1 MCATDEQIIFFGKI
15 CPKAIT
21 FFSNVWS
28 VIRAGTKVR
37 WSKVKE
43 LKFFFFLGGGGE
55 HLTKRG
61 IFETLSM
68 REGLL
73 LSWPPP
79 PPFLLVNGK
88 WKPFI
93 YIYSYEVKEIRSPL
107 AHDNDKGF
115 MATLAVTRHDVQNL
129 IVQSYYC
136 KNQESKLFSRF
147 NIYYGRLTSVRL
159 ENSVWKYLA
168 YKLHNFFKVITSMY
182 PTLIFRQ

>member
-1 MCATDEQIIFFGKI
+1 MSKSYYLFFQCVVRDQSRDKGEMKQSERTQIFFFRRGGRASDKEGDFWNI
-15 CPKAIT
+15 GHEGGLAPK
-21 FFSNVWS
+21 
-28 VIRAGTKVR
+28 
-37 WSKVKE
+37 
-43 LKFFFFLGGGGE
+43 L
-55 HLTKRG
+55 
-61 IFETLSM
+61 
-68 REGLL
+68 
-73 LSWPPP
+73 PPP
-79 PPFLLVNGK
+79 PAPPFLLVNGK

>member
-1 MCATDEQIIFFGKI
+1 MRATDEQIIFFGKI

-28 VIRAGTKVR
+28 VIQSRDKDEMKQNERTQ
-37 WSKVKE
+37 
-43 LKFFFFLGGGGE
+43 FFFWGGGRGE
-55 HLTKRG
+55 HLTKRE
-61 IFETLSM
+61 IFKTLGM
-68 REGLL
+68 REGLA
-73 LSWPPP
+73 PKH
-79 PPFLLVNGK
+79 PFLLGNGK

-107 AHDNDKGF
+107 AHDNDNGF

>member
-1 MCATDEQIIFFGKI
+1 
-15 CPKAIT
+15 
-21 FFSNVWS
+21 
-28 VIRAGTKVR
+28 
-37 WSKVKE
+37 
-43 LKFFFFLGGGGE
+43 
-55 HLTKRG
+55 
-61 IFETLSM
+61 M
-68 REGLL
+68 REGLA
-73 LSWPPP
+73 PKH
-79 PPFLLVNGK
+79 PFLLGNGK

-107 AHDNDKGF
+107 AHHNDNGF

-182 PTLIFRQ
+182 PTLIFRQQSSVDNINQMMCKQILFSHQLHYFSVTNETNAVCLLISLKTSGNSEMDNAVR

>member
-1 MCATDEQIIFFGKI
+1 MKELNFFFG
-15 CPKAIT
+15 
-21 FFSNVWS
+21 
-28 VIRAGTKVR
+28 
-37 WSKVKE
+37 
-43 LKFFFFLGGGGE
+43 GGRGE
-55 HLTKRG
+55 HLTKRE
-61 IFETLSM
+61 IFKTLGM
-68 REGLL
+68 REGLA
-73 LSWPPP
+73 PKH
-79 PPFLLVNGK
+79 PFLLGNGK

-107 AHDNDKGF
+107 VHDNDNGF